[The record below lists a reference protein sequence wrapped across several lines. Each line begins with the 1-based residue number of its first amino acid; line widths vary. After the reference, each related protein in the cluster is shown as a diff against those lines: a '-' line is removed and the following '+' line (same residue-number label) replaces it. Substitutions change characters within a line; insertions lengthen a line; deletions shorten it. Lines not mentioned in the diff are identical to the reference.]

1 MRIRTIHKENN
12 FKSKFKLFLSKIKL
26 NLNKIIKKNSK
37 IDILLINHGNVKDLD
52 EYDIDKVIKIFLPL
66 KQKNCPLIIEAS
78 YRKFYNGSVNEI
90 QYTVTDVAYLFKLPF
105 WTAKKYMVRTLFHYS
120 TETYNEDEILIY
132 DTSFKQ
138 DGWKFY
144 DYIIDKERYKNIFS
158 NTGPSE
164 YTVHKDQPE
173 LGFYQAIDN
182 PNYYPA
188 PAPDSCKM
196 CTYYAHSAYI
206 NCAVNPGCDEL
217 CRDYVR
223 E

>member
-1 MRIRTIHKENN
+1 MRIRTIQKEKRFKNN
-12 FKSKFKLFLSKIKL
+12 FKYFLTKIKL
-26 NLNKIIKKNSK
+26 NANKIIKKNPN
-37 IDILLINHGNVKDLD
+37 IDILVVNHGNVKDL
-52 EYDIDKVIKIFLPL
+52 EQYDIDKVIKIFLPL
-66 KQKNCPLIIEAS
+66 KTKKNPLIIEAS
-78 YRKFYNGSVNEI
+78 YRKFYNGSISEI
-90 QYTVTDVAYLFKLPF
+90 QYTVTHSTCIFKLPF
-105 WTAKKYMVRTLFHYS
+105 WKTKKYLIRTLFHYS
-120 TETYNEDEILIY
+120 SELYTVDEILIY

-144 DYIIDKERYKNIFS
+144 DYIIDKELYKNIFS

-188 PAPDSCKM
+188 PEPDSCKM

-206 NCAVNPGCDEL
+206 NCAVNPGCNEL